1 VKFFDRHSILICSA
15 TAIATVVAVFTTN
28 ADASNVFGASGNNQ
42 QLLQPKQ
49 HQVVQ
54 KPAQNQ
60 PVILPVQHQ
69 PPQQP
74 VTQQPHQNQT
84 KPNYTPSSAVTK
96 LKADVADL
104 NTTLNIYIK
113 TGNRAD
119 LDLTIVI
126 AGIDMVTVINTD
138 LTNIDHDGALLRDLL
153 GVAKQV
159 PALKEQASTL
169 LSALEKTKPSVKQAQ
184 KSTNEANARLI
195 PIRNKLNTIDKG
207 IRSLVKI
214 AEGLEKGLNLYS
226 ATLVKV
232 QQCADGLPA
241 GSKKDSIQI
250 SIDNRANEIDPT
262 VVKINADLV
271 SIINAVNTIDQSIQ
285 SDTKKI
291 IEPLHKLESDLD
303 SLARKLHALIN
314 PLHELD
320 ALYKKEF
327 SAEFPYPAPTF
338 ENPFKI
344 KHYKVSIGFKTI
356 LEGKE
361 KIEHEIEKMLSKEMY
376 EAAKLF
382 GLEKLI
388 RAIEHDAMN
397 EMNAIKN
404 KIHLNINIEVQGLD
418 KIEADLSAFEKA
430 LANIQMPNIDTQPI
444 KNLLN
449 KIQDEVKQLN
459 SIFSVCTK
467 K

>member
-1 VKFFDRHSILICSA
+1 MKIFDRHLVLACSA
-15 TAIATVVAVFTTN
+15 TVIAAFVTVFTTN
-28 ADASNVFGASGNNQ
+28 ADANNVFSASGNNQ
-42 QLLQPKQ
+42 QFLQPKQ

-54 KPAQNQ
+54 KPAQNP
-60 PVILPVQHQ
+60 PVIPPVQHQ
-69 PPQQP
+69 TPQQP
-74 VTQQPHQNQT
+74 VNQNPA
-84 KPNYTPSSAVTK
+84 KPAFTPSPAVIK

-104 NTTLNIYIK
+104 NTTLNTYIK

-119 LDLTIVI
+119 LDLTVVI
-126 AGIDMVTVINTD
+126 AGIDMVAVINTD

-159 PALKEQASTL
+159 PALRDQASTL
-169 LSALEKTKPSVKQAQ
+169 LSELEQAKPSVKKAQ
-184 KSTNEANARLI
+184 KSTSEANARLI
-195 PIRNKLNTIDKG
+195 PIRNKLNTIDKN

-214 AEGLEKGLNLYS
+214 AGVLEKGLNLYS

-232 QQCADGLPA
+232 QQCADGLLP
-241 GSKKDSIQI
+241 GSKKDSIQS

-262 VVKINADLV
+262 VVKINANLV

-285 SDTKKI
+285 KDTKQI

-303 SLARKLHALIN
+303 SLARKLHALVN

-356 LEGKE
+356 LQGKE
-361 KIEHEIEKMLSKEMY
+361 AIEHEIEKMLSKEMY

-388 RAIEHDAMN
+388 KSIEHDAMGELN
-397 EMNAIKN
+397 SIKN
-404 KIHLNINIEVQGLD
+404 KIHLNINLEVQGLD
-418 KIEADLSAFEKA
+418 KIEDDLIAFEKG
-430 LANIQMPNIDTQPI
+430 LFNIQMLDIDTQPVN
-444 KNLLN
+444 NLLN

-459 SIFSVCTK
+459 SIFNVCAK